1 MGEADPPVM
10 ATDTEKGRLSATEEA
25 SESMVKKRQRRR

>member
-10 ATDTEKGRLSATEEA
+10 ATDIEKGWLSATEEA
-25 SESMVKKRQRRR
+25 SETMVKKRGRRH